1 MVLPGK
7 VCGELIKLYYQNG
20 MNAAE
25 VLRVYQRNHR
35 QRRGPGTLQALRDL
49 VRKFEDTGCT
59 CNKPRSGRPTVSE
72 DVVMEVHHT
81 VTAGHTET
89 ARGIARVLD
98 IPNSTVRKLLRSV
111 LHMFPYR
118 FKRVQMLEPGD
129 PQQRLDFTNEF
140 LLRYDAD
147 NDWPLRI
154 LWTDAFHLK
163 WQH

>member
-7 VCGELIKLYYQNG
+7 VRGELIKLYYQNG

-25 VLRVYQRNHR
+25 ALRVYHRNHR

-49 VRKFEDTGCT
+49 VRKFGKIQAAPVT
-59 CNKPRSGRPTVSE
+59 NLAPGRPTVSE

-129 PQQRLDFTNEF
+129 PQQRLDFAN
-140 LLRYDAD
+140 
-147 NDWPLRI
+147 
-154 LWTDAFHLK
+154 
-163 WQH
+163 